1 MSTIAHKVKT
11 QSSFVTINIRL
22 SETANPHRRHVI
34 VLASYKAFRAQCTKL
49 RAQCT
54 TPSELRVQAPCIT
67 PSEFSVQ
74 RLPSSVYKLSVQR
87 LLSSVYV
94 FRAQCTTSS
103 ELRVKAQCTQ
113 RLSSSVYKL
122 SVQRLPSSV
131 YNAFP
136 AQCTTPSEL
145 SVQHLSSSVYNV
157 FPAQCTTP
165 FDATSVTG
173 GAGCGRHD
181 VTRATSDGVDLIP
194 FARRSLAPGALPVR
208 VPHRPLQLGPLRL
221 LSRQRPLKQ
230 RTKAVYLKS
239 FRISGIRLI
248 LQLPRQQHMI
258 IIKLHQNNHRITAVR
273 SGKLG
278 Q

>member
-11 QSSFVTINIRL
+11 QSSFVTINIHL

-67 PSEFSVQ
+67 PSEF
-74 RLPSSVYKLSVQR
+74 
-87 LLSSVYV
+87 
-94 FRAQCTTSS
+94 
-103 ELRVKAQCTQ
+103 
-113 RLSSSVYKL
+113 